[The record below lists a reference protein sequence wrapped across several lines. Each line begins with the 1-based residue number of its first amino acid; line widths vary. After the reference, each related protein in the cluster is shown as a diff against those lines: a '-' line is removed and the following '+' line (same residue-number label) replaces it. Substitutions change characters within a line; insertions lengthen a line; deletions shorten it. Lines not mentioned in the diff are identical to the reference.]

1 MLLTEAGHIEL
12 KKGEQHVLLTHDI
25 LEIDGFKRKNLAK
38 FPEGPRYGYRLV
50 EIAAANHQAAP
61 GAEGALPAAAAD
73 VTPLEPAAATVGD
86 GGTTVQPQQQ
96 QQQEEEEDR
105 KSVV

>member
-50 EIAAANHQAAP
+50 EIAAANYHQAAP
-61 GAEGALPAAAAD
+61 GAEGGALPAAAAD
-73 VTPLEPAAATVGD
+73 ATPLEPAAATVGD
-86 GGTTVQPQQQ
+86 GGTTVQQQQQ
-96 QQQEEEEDR
+96 QQQEGAPWE
-105 KSVV
+105 

>member
-50 EIAAANHQAAP
+50 EIAAANYHQAAP
-61 GAEGALPAAAAD
+61 GAEGGALPAAGSP
-73 VTPLEPAAATVGD
+73 TFSYSPPAHT
-86 GGTTVQPQQQ
+86 
-96 QQQEEEEDR
+96 
-105 KSVV
+105 SVVGHTRLRCDALLW